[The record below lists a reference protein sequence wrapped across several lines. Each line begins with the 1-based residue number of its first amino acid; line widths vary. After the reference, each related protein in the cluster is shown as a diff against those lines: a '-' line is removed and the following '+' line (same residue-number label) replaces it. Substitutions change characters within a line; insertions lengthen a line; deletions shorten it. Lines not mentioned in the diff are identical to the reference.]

1 MNDDRQE
8 IAAPGWFTIAAI
20 GTVLWELAGC
30 ALYLMRVTTDPAS
43 LPTDQ
48 RAIFQATPGWVLAA
62 FAVAVWVGLAGAVLL
77 LLRRRIAE
85 PLLLASLAALIVQNS
100 ALVLDPGLRNLVAS
114 DDLLVPFVIIVVSYG
129 VWHLA
134 RVAKKQGWLR

>member
-1 MNDDRQE
+1 MTDDRQG

-20 GTVLWELAGC
+20 GAVLWELAGC
-30 ALYLMRVTTDPAS
+30 ALYLMRVTTEAAS
-43 LPTDQ
+43 LPADQ
-48 RAIFQATPGWVLAA
+48 QAIFEATPGWVLAA

-77 LLRRRIAE
+77 LLRRRFAE
-85 PLLLASLAALIVQNS
+85 PLLLVSLAALIVQNS

-114 DDLLVPFVIIVVSYG
+114 DDLLVPFVVIVVSYG

-134 RVAKKQGWLR
+134 RVAKKQGWLH